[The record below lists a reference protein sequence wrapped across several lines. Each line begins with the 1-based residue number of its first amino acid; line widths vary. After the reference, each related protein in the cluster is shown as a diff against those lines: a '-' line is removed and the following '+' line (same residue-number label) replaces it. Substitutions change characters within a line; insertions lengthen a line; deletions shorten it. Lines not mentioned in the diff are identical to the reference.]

1 MQPHK
6 QRVIDERNELSAK
19 LAKLIVF
26 TNSDSFT
33 EIVEDERE
41 RDRLIQQ
48 KSIMAQYLDILNR
61 RIIAFK

>member
-1 MQPHK
+1 MQPHQ

-48 KSIMAQYLDILNR
+48 KSIMAQYLAILNR

>member
-33 EIVEDERE
+33 EIVKDERE

>member
-1 MQPHK
+1 MQPHQ

-33 EIVEDERE
+33 EIVKDERE

-48 KSIMAQYLDILNR
+48 KSIMTQYLVILNS
-61 RIIAFK
+61 RIDNFK